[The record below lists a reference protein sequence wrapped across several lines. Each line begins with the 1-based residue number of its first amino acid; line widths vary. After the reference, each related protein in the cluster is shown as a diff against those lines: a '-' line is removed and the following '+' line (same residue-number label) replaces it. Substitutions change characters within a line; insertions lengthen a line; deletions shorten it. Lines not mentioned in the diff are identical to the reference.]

1 MFLAAHFNLML
12 EDSFNRFPNR
22 QQRMRN
28 IRLLQIAYCIFILL
42 VVALA
47 DLGLMSWFREYAS
60 QYPGIDKAIH
70 FFLVGGLSWVLIFA
84 FDAKRLFLW
93 GSSLFVGT
101 IVTIALVT
109 LEESSQ
115 LLIDARRFELLDL
128 LADYLGILVAEIVT
142 RRRYVN
148 ARRSNV

>member
-142 RRRYVN
+142 RRACLG
-148 ARRSNV
+148 ARRSNA

>member
-1 MFLAAHFNLML
+1 ML

-142 RRRYVN
+142 RRACLG
-148 ARRSNV
+148 ARRSNA

>member
-1 MFLAAHFNLML
+1 M
-12 EDSFNRFPNR
+12 
-22 QQRMRN
+22 QN

-70 FFLVGGLSWVLIFA
+70 FILVGFLSRILIFA
-84 FDAKRLFLW
+84 FNAKQLNLL

-101 IVTIALVT
+101 IVTFSLVT
-109 LEESSQ
+109 LEECSQ
-115 LLIDARRFELLDL
+115 LLIATRRFELWDL
-128 LADYLGILVAEIVT
+128 LADYLGILVAEML
-142 RRRYVN
+142 
-148 ARRSNV
+148 ARRFSVSIRRNNA

>member
-1 MFLAAHFNLML
+1 M
-12 EDSFNRFPNR
+12 
-22 QQRMRN
+22 QN
-28 IRLLQIAYCIFILL
+28 IRLLQIGYCLFILL
-42 VVALA
+42 AVVLA

-84 FDAKRLFLW
+84 FNARRLFLR

-109 LEESSQ
+109 VEESSQ

-128 LADYLGILVAEIVT
+128 LADYFGILVAEMM
-142 RRRYVN
+142 
-148 ARRSNV
+148 ARRSCVSARRNNV

>member
-1 MFLAAHFNLML
+1 MAAHFNLLL
-12 EDSFNRFPNR
+12 EDSFNPFPNR
-22 QQRMRN
+22 QQQMRN
-28 IRLLQIAYCIFILL
+28 IRLLQIAYCTFIML

-60 QYPGIDKAIH
+60 QYPGIDKTIH

-84 FDAKRLFLW
+84 FNARRLFLR

-109 LEESSQ
+109 AEESPQ
-115 LLIDARRFELLDL
+115 LLMDARRFELLDL
-128 LADYLGILVAEIVT
+128 LADYFGILVAEMMA
-142 RRRYVN
+142 RRSCVS

>member
-47 DLGLMSWFREYAS
+47 DLGLMSWFREYAG

-70 FFLVGGLSWVLIFA
+70 FFLVGGLSWVLIFV
-84 FDAKRLFLW
+84 FNAKRMNFF
-93 GSSLFVGT
+93 GSSLFFGT
-101 IVTIALVT
+101 IVAFALVT

-142 RRRYVN
+142 RRACLG
-148 ARRSNV
+148 ARRSNA

>member
-1 MFLAAHFNLML
+1 M
-12 EDSFNRFPNR
+12 
-22 QQRMRN
+22 QN
-28 IRLLQIAYCIFILL
+28 IRLLQIGYCLFILL

-47 DLGLMSWFREYAS
+47 DLGFMSWFREYAS
-60 QYPGIDKAIH
+60 QYPGIDKVIH
-70 FFLVGGLSWVLIFA
+70 FILVGGLSWALIFL
-84 FDAKRLFLW
+84 FNAKRLFLF

-101 IVTIALVT
+101 IVTSALVT
-109 LEESSQ
+109 LEECSQ
-115 LLIDARRFELLDL
+115 LLVAARRFELFDL

>member
-47 DLGLMSWFREYAS
+47 DLGLMSWFREYAGE
-60 QYPGIDKAIH
+60 YPGIDKAIH

-84 FDAKRLFLW
+84 FNAKRLFLW
-93 GSSLFVGT
+93 ESSLFVGT

-142 RRRYVN
+142 RRACLG
-148 ARRSNV
+148 ARRSNA

>member
-1 MFLAAHFNLML
+1 M
-12 EDSFNRFPNR
+12 
-22 QQRMRN
+22 QN
-28 IRLLQIAYCIFILL
+28 IRRLQIGYCLFILL
-42 VVALA
+42 AVVLA

-84 FDAKRLFLW
+84 FNARRLFLR

-109 LEESSQ
+109 VEESSQ

-128 LADYLGILVAEIVT
+128 LADYFGILVAEMMA
-142 RRRYVN
+142 RRSCVS

>member
-1 MFLAAHFNLML
+1 MPLAAHFNLLL

-22 QQRMRN
+22 QQQMRN

-47 DLGLMSWFREYAS
+47 DLGLMSWFREYAGE
-60 QYPGIDKAIH
+60 YPGIDKAIH

-84 FDAKRLFLW
+84 FNAKRLFLW

-115 LLIDARRFELLDL
+115 LLIAARRFELLDL
-128 LADYLGILVAEIVT
+128 LANYLGILVAEMMA
-142 RRRYVN
+142 RRGCVS
-148 ARRSNV
+148 ARRSNA

>member
-1 MFLAAHFNLML
+1 M
-12 EDSFNRFPNR
+12 
-22 QQRMRN
+22 QN
-28 IRLLQIAYCIFILL
+28 IRLLQIGYCLFILL

-60 QYPGIDKAIH
+60 QYPGIDKPIH

-84 FDAKRLFLW
+84 FNAKRLFLW

-101 IVTIALVT
+101 IVTTALVT

-115 LLIDARRFELLDL
+115 LLIDARGFELLDL

-142 RRRYVN
+142 RRACLG
-148 ARRSNV
+148 ARRSNA